1 MVTVADISQKLSNKA
16 LEVCKLLLPGGKE
29 DGQFWVCGDI
39 AGSPGKSLKVAFV
52 GSYVGNWRDWADDS
66 NKGDLLDLWRIT
78 KGITAAQAIKEAK
91 HYLGINDPVDAK
103 KKDYRK
109 PVNSIPEL
117 ATEGRGVAYL
127 TNARHLKLD
136 IIRKFRVEGVRE
148 RQAIV
153 FPCYA
158 PDGELI
164 NRSYRTL
171 TDPKQVWQEKDCAP
185 CMFGWH
191 ALNEQAYKDKTILI
205 CEGQIDCMTWTQWGV
220 DSISIPNGTGTA
232 WVEYEWDN
240 LAPFDTIYLAF
251 DQDKAGRELTDKI
264 IQRLGKHRCMI
275 VSMPKKDANDCLKSG
290 YTQKDA
296 LDWIGNAKMAAI
308 HKFVRGDELEER
320 VVASYTPKEEA
331 FTLPFFKGDWHEG
344 TGFYFRPGELTVW
357 GGLAFAGKS
366 TMLNFLKANVVS
378 KRRYIFE
385 ATMEMLVENQI
396 GRLAKVCMGHEINEP
411 KLRRFCQEIGRY
423 LLFADVVGSIAMEE
437 LMEML
442 WFANRRY
449 GCTDFIIDS
458 MMRIKGQADME
469 KQAEIVNTLQNFVKE
484 SGSHVHLV
492 CHFRKPVEG
501 ERPTMY
507 HVKGSSALIDN
518 PDNVAIIIRNKAKD
532 DAIKAGKSREIIDA
546 MHDTEVIIEKQRVS
560 GWVGSFKLKYHKNT
574 FSFSAASK

>member
-1 MVTVADISQKLSNKA
+1 
-16 LEVCKLLLPGGKE
+16 
-29 DGQFWVCGDI
+29 
-39 AGSPGKSLKVAFV
+39 
-52 GSYVGNWRDWADDS
+52 
-66 NKGDLLDLWRIT
+66 
-78 KGITAAQAIKEAK
+78 
-91 HYLGINDPVDAK
+91 
-103 KKDYRK
+103 
-109 PVNSIPEL
+109 
-117 ATEGRGVAYL
+117 
-127 TNARHLKLD
+127 
-136 IIRKFRVEGVRE
+136 
-148 RQAIV
+148 
-153 FPCYA
+153 
-158 PDGELI
+158 
-164 NRSYRTL
+164 
-171 TDPKQVWQEKDCAP
+171 
-185 CMFGWH
+185 
-191 ALNEQAYKDKTILI
+191 
-205 CEGQIDCMTWTQWGV
+205 
-220 DSISIPNGTGTA
+220 
-232 WVEYEWDN
+232 
-240 LAPFDTIYLAF
+240 
-251 DQDKAGRELTDKI
+251 
-264 IQRLGKHRCMI
+264 
-275 VSMPKKDANDCLKSG
+275 
-290 YTQKDA
+290 
-296 LDWIGNAKMAAI
+296 
-308 HKFVRGDELEER
+308 
-320 VVASYTPKEEA
+320 
-331 FTLPFFKGDWHEG
+331 
-344 TGFYFRPGELTVW
+344 
-357 GGLAFAGKS
+357 
-366 TMLNFLKANVVS
+366 
-378 KRRYIFE
+378 
-385 ATMEMLVENQI
+385 MEMLVENQI